1 MKRAIALACVLIS
14 PLASAQSLRDPTRPP
29 QPHATARAAVRDQVP
44 VLSAIFTRG
53 DARTAIVDG
62 RLVKTGDEVSGGSVN
77 AISNERV
84 RWSRKG
90 IIHDLLL
97 NTAVINF
104 KKPAAAAPRVVNGA
118 P

>member
-1 MKRAIALACVLIS
+1 MKRAIALVCVLIS
-14 PLASAQSLRDPTRPP
+14 PLAAAQSLRDPTRPP
-29 QPHATARAAVRDQVP
+29 QPHAAARAAVRGQLP

-53 DARTAIVDG
+53 DERAAIVDG
-62 RLVKTGDEVSGGSVN
+62 RLVKTGDEVSGGSIN

-97 NTAVINF
+97 NTAVTNF